1 MKRAPFG
8 KTSPCAL
15 ERGYTRGVRQ
25 ALGSASVAL
34 IVFGT
39 CVLSAAPDSTG
50 AARPSKR
57 LLSLGK
63 TCAEQRVAPADAFER
78 HLLDE
83 KRARAA
89 WTVVVTSPEAEVRLA
104 HAKQVALAARGTL
117 ERVELSTVSKYI
129 GETEK
134 NLGALFREAEQ
145 KNWVLFF
152 DEADALFGKRSEVK
166 DAHDR
171 YANQEVAYLVDA
183 LSKHRELVVLGIR
196 SAESADPE
204 TLKRLA
210 DQVIANPPKV
220 PGPVPPLRWT
230 DVCWRAR

>member
-1 MKRAPFG
+1 
-8 KTSPCAL
+8 
-15 ERGYTRGVRQ
+15 VRQ
-25 ALGSASVAL
+25 VLVSAAAALA
-34 IVFGT
+34 FGT
-39 CVLSAAPDSTG
+39 CLLSAAPDPN
-50 AARPSKR
+50 AEVRASKR
-57 LLSLGK
+57 LLALGK
-63 TCAEQRVAPADAFER
+63 TCAEQRVAAADAFER

-83 KRARAA
+83 KRLRAA
-89 WTVVVTSPEAEVRLA
+89 WTVVVASPDADVRLA

-117 ERVELSTVSKYI
+117 ERVELSTVGKYI

-145 KNWVLFF
+145 KNSVLFF

-183 LSKHRELVVLGIR
+183 LSKHRELIVIGTR

-204 TLKRLA
+204 MLKRFA
-210 DQVIANPPKV
+210 DVIVRKPKV
-220 PGPVPPLRWT
+220 PGPVPPLPWA
-230 DVCWRAR
+230 DVCWRGR